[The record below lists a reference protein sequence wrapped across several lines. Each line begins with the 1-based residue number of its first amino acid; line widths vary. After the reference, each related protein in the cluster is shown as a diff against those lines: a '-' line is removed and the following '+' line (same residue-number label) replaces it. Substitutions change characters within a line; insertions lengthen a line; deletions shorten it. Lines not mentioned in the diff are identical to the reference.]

1 MSEPVR
7 HGMSAGAAS
16 ASHPHEP
23 AATPMAA
30 DAAIGA
36 HDASTAERDTTPAAA
51 VSPDSESTEQITIS
65 AERLVQRWSEART
78 RAVAY
83 LAALGIAEP
92 ERGRLAQ
99 AALIRAAD
107 RPGTDAVADTLA
119 TLRALLMDAYPATP
133 HPWDASLDPFVA
145 WRLDAALASRLRR
158 TRDGGGDSRVA
169 SANDAA
175 ARAVFMTTEPQPAAQ
190 SAPPRAPAS
199 APPRFRSAPPLCR
212 GHMVPDPIERRVFRR
227 LWLRLR
233 GKRPDGP
240 GTTNRTELH
249 KRRRLFAWTRVAAR
263 RRALFGF
270 LVFLPS
276 IVASGFMVNVLPH
289 QGGTWLE
296 FAIVV
301 FFGALFSW
309 ISIGFW
315 TALFG
320 FILLVRDHD
329 RFAISN
335 LEGDDERPIEEDART
350 AIVMPIAT
358 EPVERVFAGL
368 RATYDSLVR
377 AGGLQH
383 FHFFILSDTADP
395 DVAMREQ
402 AAWFRWCR
410 EVGGFGRIFYRRRR
424 VRLRRKSGNVAD
436 FCRRWGRN
444 YRYMV
449 MLDADSVMAGD
460 TLLRLVRMMQRRPD
474 VGMIQTAPAAVNRR
488 SLFARVQQFGSRVY
502 GPMFA
507 TGLHYWQ
514 LGDGQYWGHNA
525 IIRLAP
531 FMAHCALPRL
541 PGKPPLG
548 GEILSHDFVEAA
560 LMGRAGWTLWLAY
573 DLGGSYEEVPSTL
586 LEEMK
591 RDRRWCQGNL
601 QHLRLLFTEGLFG
614 AHRAL
619 FLNGVLSY
627 VSALLWFMFL
637 TLSTAEA
644 IQNVLR
650 EPNYFPSGP
659 SLFPEWPIW
668 RPNWAR
674 ALLAV
679 TGTILFLPK
688 LLSVALILL
697 KRGEARLYGGIG
709 KLSLSVL
716 VEIVISSLLAPIRM
730 VFHSRFV
737 LLNLLGRTVTW
748 RSQGREDTETD
759 WREAVRHHGVDTVVA
774 SVWGGTLYWL
784 NPDYFWWVMPIIG
797 ALIASI
803 PLSVY
808 ASRVRL
814 GERAREKGLFLIPEE
829 VAPPRE
835 LRDVAELTAAAERVA
850 LDARPSVALGS
861 DGAAPPS
868 GSAADTP
875 PSGSVIAI
883 VDPEQSAVQ
892 AALQAAPR
900 TARASIIAARA
911 ALVTRALTDGAA
923 ALTAAERDILLRDAR
938 RVEELHRGAWAA
950 PERRARG

>member
-1 MSEPVR
+1 MTESVR
-7 HGMSAGAAS
+7 RAESIAPGAGEA
-16 ASHPHEP
+16 E
-23 AATPMAA
+23 
-30 DAAIGA
+30 
-36 HDASTAERDTTPAAA
+36 STARIA
-51 VSPDSESTEQITIS
+51 IS
-65 AERLVQRWSEART
+65 AERLVQPWNEAHA
-78 RAVAY
+78 RACAY
-83 LAALGIAEP
+83 LAALGVAEP
-92 ERGRLAQ
+92 ERGRLAR

-107 RPGTDAVADTLA
+107 RAGTDAIADTMS
-119 TLRALLMDAYPATP
+119 TLRALLTDASPSTP
-133 HPWDASLDPFVA
+133 RPWDASLDPFVA
-145 WRLDAALASRLRR
+145 WRLDAALSSRFTRARGAGGPGSAASPPSSSM
-158 TRDGGGDSRVA
+158 GVH
-169 SANDAA
+169 AA
-175 ARAVFMTTEPQPAAQ
+175 ARATAAAAARPVLVTADAAPAAEATPTRGAD
-190 SAPPRAPAS
+190 SAA
-199 APPRFRSAPPLCR
+199 PRFRSAPPLCR
-212 GHMVPDPIERRVFRR
+212 GHMVPEPIERRVFRR

-240 GTTNRTELH
+240 GTTNRRELH
-249 KRRRLFAWTRVAAR
+249 KRRRLFPWTRVAAR

-276 IVASGFMVNVLPH
+276 IVASGFMVNVLPR

-320 FILLVRDHD
+320 FILLVRGRD

-335 LEGDDERPIEEDART
+335 LDADDMPIDDAART
-350 AIVMPIAT
+350 AIVMPIAA

-368 RATYDSLVR
+368 RATYESLAR

-383 FHFFILSDTADP
+383 FHFFILSDTRDP
-395 DVAMREQ
+395 GVAMREQ

-410 EVGGFGRIFYRRRR
+410 EVDGFDRIFYRRRR

-525 IIRLAP
+525 IIRVAP

-573 DLGGSYEEVPSTL
+573 DLGGSFEEVPSTL

-627 VSALLWFMFL
+627 VSALLWFTFL

-697 KRGEARLYGGIG
+697 KRREARLYGGVG

-716 VEIVISSLLAPIRM
+716 LEILISSLLAPIRM

-759 WREAVRHHGVDTVVA
+759 WREAVRHHGVDTVIA
-774 SVWGGTLYWL
+774 CVWGGSLYWL

-797 ALIASI
+797 ALIVSI

-814 GERAREKGLFLIPEE
+814 GERARERGLFLIPEE
-829 VAPPRE
+829 TAPPRE
-835 LRDVAELTAAAERVA
+835 LRDVEELTEAAERA
-850 LDARPSVALGS
+850 AQEARLPVTLGPDRDPRAS
-861 DGAAPPS
+861 GAAAGDEPPS
-868 GSAADTP
+868 GFVAA
-875 PSGSVIAI
+875 V

-892 AALQAAPR
+892 CALQGAPR
-900 TARASIIAARA
+900 TARTSIVTARA
-911 ALVTRALTDGAA
+911 ALVSRALTEGAT
-923 ALTAAERDILLRDAR
+923 ALTQAERDVLLRDPE
-938 RVEELHRGAWAA
+938 RVEKLHRGAWSAA
-950 PERRARG
+950 DQRTTG